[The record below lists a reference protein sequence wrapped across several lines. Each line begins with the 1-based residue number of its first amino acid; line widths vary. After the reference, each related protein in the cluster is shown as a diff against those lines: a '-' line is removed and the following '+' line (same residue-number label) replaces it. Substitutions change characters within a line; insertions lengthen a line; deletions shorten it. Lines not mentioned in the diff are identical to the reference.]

1 MNLLDDF
8 IDLLYPRV
16 CTACGN
22 TLFSKEKIIC
32 TSCIYKLPKT
42 NLHLEKENSLSKFFL
57 GRINIES
64 AAAYYSF
71 KKGSKVQHL
80 LHQFKYKGGK
90 EIGVYIG
97 ELYGRE
103 LIKSESY
110 RKAEVIIPVPLHKK
124 KEKKRGF
131 NQSEYFAKGLSISMK
146 NEVNTKTLFREKM
159 SETQTKKS
167 RFKRW
172 ENVNNIFLLKN
183 PQNIEGK
190 HILLVDD
197 VITTGSTIEACAEV
211 LLQIPDIKIS
221 VAAIAC
227 TINQ

>member
-1 MNLLDDF
+1 
-8 IDLLYPRV
+8 
-16 CTACGN
+16 
-22 TLFSKEKIIC
+22 
-32 TSCIYKLPKT
+32 
-42 NLHLEKENSLSKFFL
+42 
-57 GRINIES
+57 
-64 AAAYYSF
+64 
-71 KKGSKVQHL
+71 
-80 LHQFKYKGGK
+80 
-90 EIGVYIG
+90 
-97 ELYGRE
+97 
-103 LIKSESY
+103 
-110 RKAEVIIPVPLHKK
+110 VIIPVPLHKK

-183 PQNIEGK
+183 PKNIEGK

>member
-1 MNLLDDF
+1 MSLFGDF

-16 CTACGN
+16 CMACGN
-22 TLFSKEKIIC
+22 SLFSKEKLIC

-42 NLHLEKENSLSKFFL
+42 NFHKEKENPLSKIFW

-64 AAAYYSF
+64 VSAYYLF

-80 LHQFKYKGGK
+80 LHQFKYKGNK
-90 EIGVYIG
+90 EIGTFIG

-103 LIKSESY
+103 LLQSEY
-110 RKAEVIIPVPLHKK
+110 FNTVEVIIPVPLHKK
-124 KEKKRGF
+124 KERKRGF
-131 NQSEYFAKGLSISMK
+131 NQSEYFAKGLSLGMK
-146 NEVNTKTLFREKM
+146 NEINTKTLLREKM
-159 SETQTKKS
+159 SETQTKKT

-172 ENVNNIFLLKN
+172 ENVSNIFLLKN
-183 PQNIEGK
+183 PENLEGK

-197 VITTGSTIEACAEV
+197 VITTGSTIEACVEA
-211 LLQIPDIKIS
+211 LQQIPDIKIS

-227 TINQ
+227 TIN

>member
-1 MNLLDDF
+1 MSLFDDF

-16 CTACGN
+16 CLACGN
-22 TLFSKEKIIC
+22 SLFSKEKIIC

-42 NLHLEKENSLSKFFL
+42 NFHTEKENPLSKIFL

-64 AAAYYSF
+64 VAAYYLF

-80 LHQFKYKGGK
+80 LHQFKYKGNR
-90 EIGVYIG
+90 EIGKFIG
-97 ELYGRE
+97 ELYGHE
-103 LIKSESY
+103 LKKTESFGS
-110 RKAEVIIPVPLHKK
+110 VDTIIPVPLHKK

-146 NEVNTKTLFREKM
+146 NEINTKTLFREKM
-159 SETQTKKS
+159 SETQTKKTK
-167 RFKRW
+167 FKRW
-172 ENVNNIFLLKN
+172 ENVNNIFLIRN
-183 PQNIEGK
+183 SENIKGK

-197 VITTGSTIEACAEV
+197 VITTGSTIEACAEA
-211 LLQIPDIKIS
+211 LQQIPDIKIS

-227 TINQ
+227 TIN